1 MIEKHLVSSAK
12 RKTSTD
18 GEDTDEGRSFTY
30 IKNNKGPRIDP
41 CGTPEVM
48 KPNFDFVNKIKF
60 NLIKYHNKTK

>member
-12 RKTSTD
+12 REITD

-41 CGTPEVM
+41 CGTPEVTVSESDVA
-48 KPNFDFVNKIKF
+48 P
-60 NLIKYHNKTK
+60 